1 MSLESWKAEF
11 YPVEASEVSVKD
23 ALAHSKRKWEGLRRE
38 NLERHGLELE
48 GGGLVAASSVGTLF
62 FIASDSCALCHYF
75 LEKSKGD
82 YYQRCT
88 NCPLR
93 MVRGEP
99 CDAPS
104 HNPPSPWGSFI
115 RENDP
120 LPMIALIDEAIAA
133 SSTEGVKS

>member
-1 MSLESWKAEF
+1 MSLKSWKAEF

-48 GGGLVAASSVGTLF
+48 GGRLVASSVGTLF

-75 LEKSKGD
+75 LENSRVRR
-82 YYQRCT
+82 YQQRCA

-104 HNPPSPWGSFI
+104 HNSPSPWWSFI
-115 RENDP
+115 SENDP

-133 SSTEGVKS
+133 KETSSC